1 MLMTSLLGDLPGGL
15 SAVAAAPSPEPAGMT
30 DRFGE
35 RARRRRAILATDR
48 TMDFDTLFRLEFAS
62 MVALARA
69 ICGDHEQAE
78 DLAQEAFSRAH
89 KHWSVVSGYDKPGA
103 WVRRVTIN
111 LALSR
116 RRRIQRELSVLR
128 RTARESPA
136 DQVVSDPAD
145 GPDDEVWQAVRKL
158 APKQRAAV
166 ALFYQED
173 LSTADIADALGCTV
187 STATSHLNQARTR
200 LARLLGE
207 DPIEPPRAPTPEPEI
222 DADPVGSD
230 SRMDTR

>member
-1 MLMTSLLGDLPGGL
+1 MTPLLGDLPPTT
-15 SAVAAAPSPEPAGMT
+15 AACSPESPGPT
-30 DRFGE
+30 PLFGE
-35 RARRRRAILATDR
+35 RARSRRAILTTAQ

-89 KHWSVVSGYDKPGA
+89 KHWSLVSGYDKPGA

-128 RTARESPA
+128 RTARELPT
-136 DQVVSDPAD
+136 DQAVADPAD

-207 DPIEPPRAPTPEPEI
+207 DRAEPSTEPQTRPPTESGPVI
-222 DADPVGSD
+222 SDP
-230 SRMDTR
+230 RMDQR